1 MENKIVARHHTG
13 EFWAITLKVNPV
25 QVVGIDQEIGYI
37 GNALYHAP
45 PRYSSASLSTA
56 IITTT
61 GDKSDN
67 EIQMLEDIRSAI
79 LNTLEQ
85 PWVIAI

>member
-1 MENKIVARHHTG
+1 MENQIVAHHRTG

-25 QVVGIDQEIGYI
+25 QVMGIDEEIGYI
-37 GNALYHAP
+37 GNTLYHP
-45 PRYSSASLSTA
+45 PPCYSSACLSTA
-56 IITTT
+56 TIATT
-61 GDKSDN
+61 GDKSPN

-85 PWVIAI
+85 S